1 MVMAS
6 YVSKHKKK
14 SRAKKTHRIQYKI
27 CHRKMM
33 RRTFD
38 CFMGSRVSVGE
49 GEKSDRTL
57 YIHYEGI
64 LLR

>member
-6 YVSKHKKK
+6 YVSKHKKNLE
-14 SRAKKTHRIQYKI
+14 RKKTHKIQYKI

-38 CFMGSRVSVGE
+38 CFMGSRVSVVE

-57 YIHYEGI
+57 YIHYEDI